1 MRFFSLQ
8 TNKSPV
14 HNGISFNIIK
24 SCLRSLS
31 TPLLNFFNFSLEKGI
46 FPDELKIAKVNAI
59 FKNGDENDF
68 GNYRPISVLP
78 CFSKM
83 LERVLHKKRLC
94 NHLLQNHILIFYIK
108 SVIQQNISQCIL
120 LIKLIPAFKKFIL
133 H

>member
-14 HNGISFNIIK
+14 HNGIRFNIIK
-24 SCLRSLS
+24 SCLKSLS

-94 NHLLQNHILIFYIK
+94 NHLLQNHILYPKQFGFQKRHSAEHITMH
-108 SVIQQNISQCIL
+108 
-120 LIKLIPAFKKFIL
+120 FIDQINSSF
-133 H
+133 